1 MNERICKRL
10 GDGSSVF
17 RPHMHSASPSR
28 LATLLAQ
35 EHLNLSVPQV
45 IVSCCCEPL
54 TLCLSRQSQQA
65 ASLLTHLHMLAQ
77 GHASH
82 LLDGLPLPVLS
93 PPRPSENPTTEK
105 KSHSSPKDPLPA
117 FTASALAFLKS
128 RSKLLAMVACL
139 RASRGTKVSKP
150 SLSWKELRGR
160 REAPLTA
167 EKVAQECEHL
177 LEQFPV
183 FEAALLANWEPL
195 QQASEPRQSLAAS
208 LCGQASLSTVLLGL
222 HSTLALDVLTEAFEE
237 ALVARDWPR
246 ALQLIDVYGQD
257 LDDLSSVRDSV
268 LTCATVCGK
277 QDALPFSLTRT
288 SLSIHRGEITC
299 NLHSNSRE
307 THHHSLALQWASRT
321 SNQWFQSCISE
332 LLSSV

>member
-1 MNERICKRL
+1 MR
-10 GDGSSVF
+10 
-17 RPHMHSASPSR
+17 SASPTR
-28 LATLLAQ
+28 LAALLAQ

-54 TLCLSRQSQQA
+54 TLCLSQQSQQA
-65 ASLLTHLHMLAQ
+65 SSLVTHLGMLAQ
-77 GHASH
+77 EHASH
-82 LLDGLPLPVLS
+82 LLDGLPLSMLDS
-93 PPRPSENPTTEK
+93 PRPSENPSAER
-105 KSHSSPKDPLPA
+105 KSYSSPKDSLPA

-128 RSKLLAMVACL
+128 RSKILAMVACL

-222 HSTLALDVLTEAFEE
+222 HSSLALDILTEAFGE

-277 QDALPFSLTRT
+277 QDALPPRPPSTN
-288 SLSIHRGEITC
+288 IT
-299 NLHSNSRE
+299 LHSLWYDHR
-307 THHHSLALQWASRT
+307 
-321 SNQWFQSCISE
+321 
-332 LLSSV
+332 SSSQQL